1 MTRFE
6 HKDDL
11 VHFVAFFE
19 IILGVGVTI
28 MVLNITFNNISLIS
42 WRLAMLVIS

>member
-6 HKDDL
+6 HKDDP

-42 WRLAMLVIS
+42 WQLAMLVIS